1 MTKKEEEKNEEKKN
15 EKKAPEKRKNTITI
29 DGEEYPIRCTLEVLS
44 KIQEEAGLTPFDFS
58 EKLIRVYSNT
68 GSPAD
73 LLPDAKTLF
82 LALPLFV
89 NEGIDY
95 YNDTHTI
102 GKIENLT
109 ASYISRHCDDKISD
123 VAHILFDEFWGS
135 MRAPKQQPPAETT
148 QK

>member
-1 MTKKEEEKNEEKKN
+1 MTKKEENEEKKN

-29 DGEEYPIRCTLEVLS
+29 DGEEYPIRCTIKVLS
-44 KIQEEAGLTPFDFS
+44 QIQEEAGLTPFDFS
-58 EKLIRVYSNT
+58 EKLIKVYSST

-109 ASYISRHCDDKISD
+109 ASYISRHCGDKISD
-123 VAHILFDEFWGS
+123 VAHILFDEFWRS
-135 MRAPKQQPPAETT
+135 MRAPKLQPPAETP

>member
-1 MTKKEEEKNEEKKN
+1 MTNKEEKNEETKN
-15 EKKAPEKRKNTITI
+15 EKKEPEKRKNTITI

-109 ASYISRHCDDKISD
+109 ASYISRHCGDKISD

-135 MRAPKQQPPAETT
+135 MRAPKPQPPAETT